1 MRENGKIEHSLD
13 VYKSQILRLAA
24 VGGGKKTSEPRGG
37 EPAAS
42 QSQQRH
48 IQVGANVHGLA
59 GAQMRM
65 SCVNQEAGSAR
76 MRCSEGKAG
85 RALGEG
91 RGETRDSQM
100 ETFESDGFGFHK

>member
-1 MRENGKIEHSLD
+1 M
-13 VYKSQILRLAA
+13 
-24 VGGGKKTSEPRGG
+24 
-37 EPAAS
+37 
-42 QSQQRH
+42 
-48 IQVGANVHGLA
+48 GANEHGLA

-91 RGETRDSQM
+91 RGETQDSQM
-100 ETFESDGFGFHK
+100 GTFEGDGFGFQK